1 MKRRKVLLMA
11 LIAVSFALRAARADD
26 DWPQWRGV
34 NRDGHSADTGLL
46 KEWPADGPKLLW
58 KATGLGD
65 GYTGVSVVGDRV
77 FLMGDVDGASCLLAL
92 NRADGSQLW
101 TAKVGKDGAPGWGGF
116 AGPRCTPTVDGDLVF
131 AVAQFG
137 QVLCAD
143 AASGKAIW
151 RKDYEK
157 DLGST
162 RPEWGFTGM
171 PVVDGDNVILP
182 PGGKGGDLVAL
193 NKKTGK
199 LVWRSK
205 QFNDSIHYSSPL
217 LVEIDGVRQ
226 IVQLT
231 EKSVGGVRASDGKLL
246 WRVDRKGQTA
256 VIPTPIYQD
265 GEVYVASGYGI
276 GCNLFRITSEG
287 GNFSAE
293 KVYAN
298 KDMTNHHGG
307 VILVGKHLYGFS
319 DSKGWTCMDF
329 ETGNVVW
336 HEKGIGKGSLVY
348 ADGLLYLRSED
359 GPGTVAIIEASPD
372 GYKELSRFDPPD
384 RSKLHSWPHPVVT
397 GGRLY
402 LRDQDVLQCYDV
414 RGK

>member
-1 MKRRKVLLMA
+1 M
-11 LIAVSFALRAARADD
+11 
-26 DWPQWRGV
+26 
-34 NRDGHSADTGLL
+34 
-46 KEWPADGPKLLW
+46 
-58 KATGLGD
+58 
-65 GYTGVSVVGDRV
+65 
-77 FLMGDVDGASCLLAL
+77 
-92 NRADGSQLW
+92 
-101 TAKVGKDGAPGWGGF
+101 
-116 AGPRCTPTVDGDLVF
+116 
-131 AVAQFG
+131 
-137 QVLCAD
+137 
-143 AASGKAIW
+143 
-151 RKDYEK
+151 
-157 DLGST
+157 
-162 RPEWGFTGM
+162 
-171 PVVDGDNVILP
+171 
-182 PGGKGGDLVAL
+182 
-193 NKKTGK
+193 
-199 LVWRSK
+199 
-205 QFNDSIHYSSPL
+205 
-217 LVEIDGVRQ
+217 
-226 IVQLT
+226 
-231 EKSVGGVRASDGKLL
+231 
-246 WRVDRKGQTA
+246 
-256 VIPTPIYQD
+256 
-265 GEVYVASGYGI
+265 ASGYGI

-348 ADGLLYLRSED
+348 ADGLLYLHSED